1 MTAKNEYHEP
11 SVTIHGSVEEITR
24 QGNAPSSDVP
34 AGNDNTAYS
43 PG

>member
-24 QGNAPSSDVP
+24 QGNAMNKDMQ
-34 AGNDNTAYS
+34 GDDNTAYS
-43 PG
+43 